1 VKNLAP
7 KVVVIERL
15 NIREAR
21 ERMMMWVN
29 MYA

>member
-15 NIREAR
+15 NIRAR